1 MRAILLAMAMATSF
15 ACSANDLVNHSE
27 CSSGRAWRSRS
38 CGDRV
43 AAEEL
48 KRFNEPRHEAE
59 NKLPNGS
66 DARGRER
73 MTAPIL

>member
-1 MRAILLAMAMATSF
+1 VDALGEAGPVVTGLLPKS
-15 ACSANDLVNHSE
+15 
-27 CSSGRAWRSRS
+27 SSGS
-38 CGDRV
+38 
-43 AAEEL
+43 
-48 KRFNEPRHEAE
+48 NEPRHEAE